1 MRTETIT
8 YTRITKGFESLCA
21 DIRSTCP
28 LIDKDEEMT
37 LLEEY
42 ATASEE
48 RRIEIRNT
56 IVNGNMRFVLSV
68 AKKYTN
74 DGSQICDLVSLGA
87 IGLCRAVETFEP
99 ARGFR
104 FISYAVNYIR
114 AEFRKFFVG
123 DANLVR
129 RSNNVLVGSKDEAVK
144 ARFIQTEMREP
155 TEDEIIDALKKEYGI
170 NIREKLDVVEV
181 KAVSINNTI
190 SSDSE
195 STLED
200 TGEIAMATASRN
212 EYENQAEQ
220 EHKQAAI
227 KALLSGLTVREQQMV
242 CMAFGVGY
250 EQEYQYDD
258 IAEKFGCTGE
268 RVRQLVQG
276 ALKKMSRRT
285 DIRKAM

>member
-1 MRTETIT
+1 M
-8 YTRITKGFESLCA
+8 
-21 DIRSTCP
+21 
-28 LIDKDEEMT
+28 
-37 LLEEY
+37 
-42 ATASEE
+42 
-48 RRIEIRNT
+48 
-56 IVNGNMRFVLSV
+56 
-68 AKKYTN
+68 
-74 DGSQICDLVSLGA
+74 
-87 IGLCRAVETFEP
+87 
-99 ARGFR
+99 
-104 FISYAVNYIR
+104 NYIR

-170 NIREKLDVVEV
+170 NIREKV

-212 EYENQAEQ
+212 DYENQAEQ
-220 EHKQAAI
+220 EHRQAAV

>member
-1 MRTETIT
+1 MRTEIIK
-8 YTRITKGFESLCA
+8 YTRSTKGLESLCA

-28 LIDKDEEMT
+28 LLNDDEEIA

-48 RRIEIRNT
+48 RKLEIRNT
-56 IVNGNMRFVLSV
+56 IVRGNMRFVLSV

-74 DGSQICDLVSLGA
+74 DGNQICDLVSLGT
-87 IGLCRAVETFEP
+87 IGLCKAVESFEP
-99 ARGFR
+99 DRGFR
-104 FISYAVNYIR
+104 FISYAVNHIK
-114 AEFRKFFVG
+114 AEFHKFFSK
-123 DANLVR
+123 DMNLVR
-129 RSNNVLVGSKDEAVK
+129 RSNNILIGSKDEAIK

-155 TEDEIIDALKKEYGI
+155 TEDEIIEALKEEYGI

-195 STLED
+195 TTLEEA
-200 TGEIAMATASRN
+200 GEVAMTTASKN
-212 EYENQAEQ
+212 GYEKQAEQ
-220 EHKQAAI
+220 EHTEAVI

-250 EQEYQYDD
+250 QQEYPYDD

-268 RVRQLVQG
+268 RVRQVVKK
-276 ALKKMSRRT
+276 ALEKMSKRT